1 MTDLNVLIKK
11 FNLNDQLTFSEDVEG
26 FVMMTVKNKFATA
39 DISLYAG
46 QVMSYTPVGQDYN
59 LLFKSDN
66 IDYRPGRALRG
77 GVPICWPWFGNDYS
91 SYGRPPHGFARN
103 QSWELYKVEVD
114 EDENTVVVLRLMH
127 TDNTLAVWP
136 QKFDL
141 RLKVIIGKTLTMSLT
156 TRNIDKKPL
165 TISQALHT
173 YFSVSNIKNVEITG
187 LNGKPYLDKLDDFE
201 EKMTTGSIMISEEV
215 DRIYQEIDGPVVLS
229 DSGYNHKVIITSK
242 GSKTTIIWN
251 PWHSSSK
258 NIQDLSE
265 HDYEK
270 FMCVETANTAGDLVV
285 IQPGDHHKLT
295 TSYRISQ

>member
-1 MTDLNVLIKK
+1 MTDLNLLTEK
-11 FNLNDQLTFSEDVEG
+11 FNNNGQLSFTEDVEG
-26 FVMMTVKNKFATA
+26 FVMVHVNNEFAA
-39 DISLYAG
+39 AEISLYAG
-46 QVMSYTPVGQDYN
+46 QIMSFIPKGQDYN

-103 QSWELYKVEVD
+103 QSWDLYKVD
-114 EDENTVVVLRLMH
+114 IDDDNNTVVILRLLD
-127 TDNTLAVWP
+127 TENTLAVWP

-141 RLKVIIGKTLTMSLT
+141 RLKMVIGKTLTMSLT
-156 TRNIDKKPL
+156 TRNIDQKPM

-173 YFSVSNIKNVEITG
+173 YFNVSHISNVEISG

-201 EKMTTGSIMISEEV
+201 EKTTTGAITISNEV
-215 DRIYQEIDGPVVLS
+215 DRIYQEVDGPVVLS

-242 GSKTTIIWN
+242 GSKTTILWN

-258 NIQDLSE
+258 NISDLNE
-265 HDYEK
+265 HSFEQ
-270 FMCVETANTAGDLVV
+270 FVCIETANSADDLVV
-285 IQPGDHHKLT
+285 IQPGEQHKLT
-295 TSYRISQ
+295 TCYRISQ